1 MVTNTTCKHCGAEL
15 DVQASSSRDGS
26 AVKCAS
32 CGLVNRDD
40 PKDARKKGRPASP
53 WRLKRRS
60 GLIETI
66 DDLHNVHRRIVSGQL
81 TPEDAIARGDEPWR
95 PLGSIPELRA
105 VFRATRSRIFSPGSS
120 SAPESGAQAEVGQES
135 KPAFLRRLSEE
146 LDEVSS
152 VVEPEIDDSDVF
164 LGASAPAVVPPGGEL
179 TIRFAAYVPE
189 MAVQADEALR
199 AGSRRT
205 VAHPDLARARWK
217 KGLEV
222 DVLVRAKHLSIDPPV
237 KRFKWSG
244 ALDTLVFDAEVSDDA
259 PETTVVLKYDI
270 VVDGIV
276 VAALRHDLEIRRGAD
291 VHKTKEVGTTAA
303 RTAFASY
310 ASGDRD
316 AVLHRV
322 ASLRIAAGL
331 DVFQDCLSLRAGQE
345 WKPQLSEEIRRS
357 DLFLLFWS
365 ERAAT
370 SQWVEWE
377 WRTALGEKEQEAL
390 QLHPLEPVE
399 LSLIP
404 KELTHLHFEDPAM
417 IIRDYYAGSSAE
429 HS

>member
-1 MVTNTTCKHCGAEL
+1 MADIFVIYAKEDIERVRPLVEILEGRGWSVVWDFHGLHHGETSSEL
-15 DVQASSSRDGS
+15 IDKELRTARCVV
-26 AVKCAS
+26 AVWTQTS
-32 CGLVNRDD
+32 V
-40 PKDARKKGRPASP
+40 KGRWILEEAAAARDAGTLISVFVEPVEAPHGFRSAEGAWLADWTGDP
-53 WRLKRRS
+53 DDVELQRLR
-60 GLIETI
+60 G
-66 DDLHNVHRRIVSGQL
+66 
-81 TPEDAIARGDEPWR
+81 AIQSRVG
-95 PLGSIPELRA
+95 
-105 VFRATRSRIFSPGSS
+105 ATRDLIPVRG
-120 SAPESGAQAEVGQES
+120 
-135 KPAFLRRLSEE
+135 LEE

-152 VVEPEIDDSDVF
+152 VVEPDMEESDVF

-189 MAVQADEALR
+189 MAVEAGDALR
-199 AGSRRT
+199 AGSRRA

-217 KGLEV
+217 KGLEA
-222 DVLVRAKHLSIDPPV
+222 DVLVRAKHLTIEPPV

-244 ALDTLVFDAEVSDDA
+244 TLDTLVFDAEVADDA
-259 PETTVVLKYDI
+259 PETTVVLKYD
-270 VVDGIV
+270 VVIDDIV

-291 VHKTKEVGTTAA
+291 IHETKEVGTTAA

-377 WRTALGEKEQEAL
+377 WRTALGEKEAEAL
-390 QLHPLEPVE
+390 QLHPLEPVK

-417 IIRDYYAGSSAE
+417 IIRDYYAGSATERS
-429 HS
+429 